1 MAKYEVQNLIISN
14 FEVSSIHIDSGY
26 IFFDMDYLG
35 ISLKQFKNTE
45 IGNEKENIELIIR
58 SF

>member
-35 ISLKQFKNTE
+35 ISMKQFKP
-45 IGNEKENIELIIR
+45 
-58 SF
+58 